1 MENFQ
6 KERKI
11 KKISTPQNVKC
22 LFACPYVGRYPIRRT
37 CFQTEVNKSF
47 LPTGPAAPYA
57 QRWSCCSPLSFSF
70 FEKICLNPLMLV
82 ITYFGKKFSK
92 IYYNKFISVFLPNQT
107 GHI

>member
-57 QRWSCCSPLSFSF
+57 QRRSCCSPLWYDISIVQTADYSGDRL
-70 FEKICLNPLMLV
+70 CL
-82 ITYFGKKFSK
+82 F
-92 IYYNKFISVFLPNQT
+92 
-107 GHI
+107 